1 MTEEQKIEIT
11 SLPSETTGEFNF
23 KIVIIGEPGVGKSS
37 IISRGVNNIFTND
50 YKATLCF
57 DHSWKNYKVNNTKIR
72 IQLWDTCGQ
81 EIYHSV
87 IKNFYKSALCI
98 FVVFSIDNNESFD
111 QLSFWLNEIR
121 DTCSEDILI
130 FLIGNK
136 KDKENERVVSK
147 EKIDNFIQLNN
158 IVNYFETSAANGE
171 NIDKLFEET
180 VKELYIRNVIPCI
193 NGFYSRNSSD
203 LTNTIEKTHL
213 VYSDTGK
220 GCKNCIC

>member
-1 MTEEQKIEIT
+1 MTEEKNIEIT
-11 SLPSETTGEFNF
+11 SLPSQTTAEFNF

>member
-81 EIYHSV
+81 EVYHSV

-98 FVVFSIDNNESFD
+98 FVVFAIDNNESFD
-111 QLSFWLNEIR
+111 QLSFWLNEIKES
-121 DTCSEDILI
+121 CPNDILI
-130 FLIGNK
+130 FLVGNK
-136 KDKENERVVSK
+136 KDKENERAVSK

-158 IVNYFETSAANGE
+158 IVNYYETSAANGE
-171 NIDKLFEET
+171 NVDKLFEET
-180 VKELYIRNVIPCI
+180 VKELYIRNVIPCL
-193 NGFYSRNSSD
+193 NGFYSRNDS
-203 LTNTIEKTHL
+203 TFNNTIEKTHL
-213 VYSDTGK
+213 VFHDNEK

>member
-1 MTEEQKIEIT
+1 MSLEEKIEIV
-11 SLPSETTGEFNF
+11 SLPSETTSEFNF
-23 KIVIIGEPGVGKSS
+23 KTVMIGEPGVGKSS
-37 IISRGVNNIFTND
+37 IISRGVNNIFSND

>member
-1 MTEEQKIEIT
+1 MSLEEKIEIV
-11 SLPSETTGEFNF
+11 SLPSETTSEFNF
-23 KIVIIGEPGVGKSS
+23 KTVMIGEPGVGKSS
-37 IISRGVNNIFTND
+37 IISGGVNNIFTND

>member
-11 SLPSETTGEFNF
+11 SLPSDTTGEFNF

>member
-1 MTEEQKIEIT
+1 MTEEKNIEIT
-11 SLPSETTGEFNF
+11 SLPSQTTAEFNF

-81 EIYHSV
+81 EVYHSV

-147 EKIDNFIQLNN
+147 EKIDNFIQSNN
-158 IVNYFETSAANGE
+158 IVNYYETSAANGE
-171 NIDKLFEET
+171 NVDKLFEET
-180 VKELYIRNVIPCI
+180 VKELYIRNVIPCL
-193 NGFYSRNSSD
+193 NGFYSRNDS
-203 LTNTIEKTHL
+203 TFNNTIEKTHL
-213 VYSDTGK
+213 VFHDNEK